1 MADRVLTTAE
11 IQPLLEDWLEAEF
24 NLYPMEALVIEIAA
38 LAYSDQVFM
47 LEWVKRTA
55 SANVQIGHLFAIQA
69 PRILTRMNHRSVE
82 AWALHALDEFD
93 RVGIKAALDTLRDHS
108 RFVSAGREHAVGVVY
123 HDIDGVL
130 RNFVHGL
137 PGRMLKLERRALKLE
152 QGTSEPGAY
161 TDSETLFL
169 PAVIAELDAA
179 QDNFMLA
186 KVMVTMLWAQTRFGT
201 FRCDI
206 AAACS
211 FYPDSASALAC
222 FQALENL
229 RLEAVIDDEL
239 PGIGREMRRLR
250 KLVQADE
257 LPLAWLAWRERLG
270 KHGATVGDTLACLEQ
285 AYAATLPPAPPY
297 QCALYPDIVAAAL
310 ASRIAREKMLLRV
323 KLAELL
329 DDEPPPA
336 AAEEH
341 KPRIELHSTATTPN
355 ELPHNELV
363 LDGNSVPLPDAVS
376 QLLTSIQLDF
386 GDIPPEYLE
395 AAGPGEYDPDLYQ
408 PSGKDPDDV
417 WSGIYHEEGATF
429 YPEWDYRREHYRK
442 NWCVMRE
449 IDVEPVYDSY
459 RLQVIH
465 RYPALSRQLRRS
477 FEALRDQ
484 NRLNKRQIEGDDLD
498 IDALVEAWGDA
509 HAGGEIS
516 ERLYTQRHRADRD
529 IAVLLLV
536 DMSGS
541 TQGWINDIERESLLL
556 LSEALEALGD
566 RYAIYGFSGM
576 ARKKCELY
584 RIKQFA
590 EEYGPD
596 VQARI
601 SGIRTKD
608 YTRMGFAIRHA
619 TRLLGEVEARTRL
632 LITLSDGQPDDYTD
646 NYRGRYGIEDTRR
659 ALLEA
664 TRSGIRPFCITVDRE
679 GRGYLPHLYGS
690 AHYTVVDDVSSLPY
704 RISDIYRRLTH

>member
-11 IQPLLEDWLEAEF
+11 IQPLLEEWLEAEF
-24 NLYPMEALVIEIAA
+24 NLHPMETLATEIAA
-38 LAYSDQVFM
+38 LAYSNQVFM

-55 SANVQIGHLFAIQA
+55 SANVQIGHMFAIQA
-69 PRILTRMNHRSVE
+69 PRILSQMNHRSVE

-93 RVGIKAALDTLRDHS
+93 RVGLKAALDTLRDYS
-108 RFVSAGREHAVGVVY
+108 QFVSAGREHAVGVVY
-123 HDIDGVL
+123 HDIVGVL
-130 RNFVHGL
+130 RNFLHGL
-137 PGRMLKLERRALKLE
+137 PGRMLKLE
-152 QGTSEPGAY
+152 QGTSDPCAY
-161 TDSETLFL
+161 TNSETLFL
-169 PAVIAELDAA
+169 PAVIAKLDAA

-201 FRCDI
+201 FCCDI

-211 FYPDSASALAC
+211 NYPDPAQALAC
-222 FQALENL
+222 FHALETL
-229 RLEAVIDDEL
+229 RLEAKIDDEL

-257 LPLAWLAWRERLG
+257 VPYAWLTWRERLG
-270 KHGATVGDTLACLEQ
+270 TSDATTIDTLACLEQ
-285 AYAATLPPAPPY
+285 AYAGTLPPAPPY
-297 QCALYPDIVAAAL
+297 QCALYPDIVAAAM
-310 ASRIAREKMLLRV
+310 AARIAREKMLLRV

-329 DDEPPPA
+329 DDEPPLA
-336 AAEEH
+336 SAEEH
-341 KPRIELHSTATTPN
+341 KPRIELHSTASTPN

-363 LDGNSVPLPDAVS
+363 LDGKPVPLPDTVS

-417 WSGIYHEEGATF
+417 WSGVYHEEGATF

-459 RLQVIH
+459 RLQVIC

-484 NRLNKRQIEGDDLD
+484 NRLDKRQIEGDDLD
-498 IDALVEAWGDA
+498 IDAVVEAWGDER
-509 HAGGEIS
+509 AGGEIS

-529 IAVLLLV
+529 ISVLFLV

-541 TQGWINDIERESLLL
+541 TRGWINDVERESLLL
-556 LSEALEALGD
+556 LSEAMAALGD

-590 EEYGPD
+590 EEYGPE

-601 SGIRTKD
+601 SGIRAKD

-619 TRLLGEVEARTRL
+619 TRLLCEVEARTRL

-664 TRSGIRPFCITVDRE
+664 TRSGIRPFCITVDRD
-679 GRGYLPHLYGS
+679 GHGYLPHLYGS
-690 AHYTVVDDVSSLPY
+690 AHYTVVDDVSLLPY
-704 RISDIYRRLTH
+704 RVADIYRRLTH